1 MTEKTAINRRMNSLI
16 TEKNF
21 AQFKSYITALN
32 LSEKVNLINYQLG
45 LNLAFQWNNLE
56 TFLQTTIVPLTN
68 TATNVHHGVELYEA
82 ESRPNDVATLTV
94 GPSHI
99 VNAQFQWTMLTHK

>member
-1 MTEKTAINRRMNSLI
+1 MFVQSTC
-16 TEKNF
+16 
-21 AQFKSYITALN
+21 KSYTTTLN
-32 LSEKVNLINYQLG
+32 LFEKSRSNKLSVR
-45 LNLAFQWNNLE
+45 WNNLE
-56 TFLQTTIVPLTN
+56 TLFQTTIVPLTN

-99 VNAQFQWTMLTHK
+99 VNAEFQWTMLTHK